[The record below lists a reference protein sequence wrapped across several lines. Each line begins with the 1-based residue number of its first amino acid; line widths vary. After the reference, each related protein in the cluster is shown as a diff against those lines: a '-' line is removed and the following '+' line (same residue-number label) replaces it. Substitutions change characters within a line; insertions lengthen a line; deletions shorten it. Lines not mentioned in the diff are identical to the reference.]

1 MDTFPVLH
9 ALQHTSTSF
18 LCTSRLHIPLLC
30 ISPRTYSI
38 ARQARVHV
46 STRFQRFLFSLS
58 QGKWNCLGVAEE
70 FQHPRAKIIL
80 LWSLRTCWSF
90 CCYDSQMEE
99 RQRALD
105 LSRCAKCGKHW
116 EKWGKKKREC
126 VQSPLNV
133 LHKRKANLEW
143 WGKLLEIKGRC
154 AWACSVVVRKHL
166 THREKRQNYQAHA
179 QLKS

>member
-1 MDTFPVLH
+1 MWLLLHVKSSAKATAQAWHVHMNFDILEQKLQKHYKIWIQFPVLH

-58 QGKWNCLGVAEE
+58 QGKWNCLGVAAE

-90 CCYDSQMEE
+90 CCYDSQMDE

-116 EKWGKKKREC
+116 EKWGKKRG
-126 VQSPLNV
+126 S
-133 LHKRKANLEW
+133 
-143 WGKLLEIKGRC
+143 
-154 AWACSVVVRKHL
+154 ACSHL
-166 THREKRQNYQAHA
+166 
-179 QLKS
+179 